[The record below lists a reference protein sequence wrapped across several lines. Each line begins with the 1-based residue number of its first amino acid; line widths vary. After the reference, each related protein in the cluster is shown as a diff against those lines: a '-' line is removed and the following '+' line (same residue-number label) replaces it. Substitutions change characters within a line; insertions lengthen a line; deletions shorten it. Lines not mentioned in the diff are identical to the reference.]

1 MSGAMQRARKR
12 WDAGER
18 LPGRRRTLLLA
29 MGLASAAI
37 IGRSIELQ
45 GVEGARW
52 RDVAAGQQQARVSVP
67 ARRGAIY
74 DRAGVPLALTRET
87 FSVSV
92 APREVRDRIIAA
104 ARLAKVLGIS
114 PAAARR
120 ATDPARAW
128 FVVPGR
134 FSAEQRQALDAVRG
148 LHWER
153 RLERFYPQGD
163 VGREVLGAF
172 SADDRALG
180 GMEQALDA
188 TLRGT
193 DGYSVFRRDSH
204 GVMEPGAGLPVQ
216 PPRDGDDV
224 YLTVDFGLQQ
234 IADEALSQAIEST
247 KAAGG
252 DMLLADPRT
261 GEILAA
267 VSKRPGGGLAMGAF
281 VEPYE
286 PGSTL
291 KPFFVASLLAGRH
304 ATLEDRVFG
313 ENGHWKMP
321 NGREIADVEENGW
334 MTMRDALR
342 VSSNIGMAKLSARI
356 PPTDQYRRLR
366 DFGFGMATGVEYP
379 VEASGRL
386 PRLAQWSDF
395 TPASVAM
402 GYEVSVTPLQL
413 IMGYGALA
421 NGGLLMEPHLLREV
435 RGPDGT
441 SLRAVPPRPI
451 RRVVPR
457 EVSDSLRAV
466 LVSVV
471 DSGTGKKASLA
482 TFDVAGKTGTA
493 RRTGAGGRYEAG
505 SYNATF
511 VGFFPA
517 QSPQLAIYVKLD
529 RPQGEYYGGAT
540 AAPVSR
546 ETFQAI
552 LAAHTRALDGR
563 SLLATRMRQPTA
575 GMTPAA
581 RTVDDGEA
589 PAGGEGTYVLSVDS
603 AEASASADRVGPAD
617 SRHPPKRAVSPPST
631 VSVEASGPAQV
642 PALAGLPFRDAAHR
656 LHALG
661 FHVRLQGSG
670 VVSATVPAAGASL
683 ARGATV
689 VIVGGD
695 R

>member
-1 MSGAMQRARKR
+1 VSRAAEKARKR

-18 LPGRRRTLLLA
+18 LPGRRRTLLVA
-29 MGLASAAI
+29 VGIASAAI
-37 IGRSIELQ
+37 IGRGVELQ
-45 GVEGARW
+45 GVEGAKW
-52 RDVAAGQQQARVSVP
+52 RQVAAEQQQARVSTP
-67 ARRGAIY
+67 ARRGGIY
-74 DRAGVPLALTRET
+74 DRNGTPLALTRES
-87 FSVSV
+87 FAVSV
-92 APREVRDRIIAA
+92 APREVRDRDAA
-104 ARLAKVLGIS
+104 ARRLAKVLGLA
-114 PAAARR
+114 PAAAAR
-120 ATDPARAW
+120 AVDPSRAW

-134 FSAEQRQALDAVRG
+134 FTAEQRQALESVRG

-172 SADDRALG
+172 SADGRALG
-180 GMEQALDA
+180 GVEQEMDGL
-188 TLRGT
+188 LRGA
-193 DGYSVFRRDSH
+193 DGYSVFRRDAH
-204 GVMEPGAGLPVQ
+204 GAINPGADLPVK
-216 PPRDGDDV
+216 PPRDGNDV

-234 IADEALSQAIEST
+234 IADEALGEAIAAT

-304 ATLEDRVFG
+304 ASLQDRVFG
-313 ENGHWKMP
+313 ENGRWTMP
-321 NGREIADVEENGW
+321 NGRAIADVEENGW
-334 MTMRDALR
+334 MTLRDGLR
-342 VSSNIGMAKLSARI
+342 VSSNIAMAKFSARI
-356 PPTDQYRRLR
+356 PAPEQYSRLR
-366 DFGFGMATGVEYP
+366 DFGFGTATGVEYP
-379 VEASGRL
+379 IEASGRL
-386 PRLAQWSDF
+386 PRLAQWSAF

-402 GYEVSVTPLQL
+402 GYEVAVTPLQL

-421 NGGLLMEPHLLREV
+421 NGGVLMEPHLLREV
-435 RGPDGT
+435 RQPDGEV
-441 SLRAVPPRPI
+441 LRAFAPRPV
-451 RRVVPR
+451 RRAVPR
-457 EVSDSLRAV
+457 EVSDSVRAV
-466 LVSVV
+466 LAAVV

-493 RRTGAGGRYEAG
+493 RRTGVGGRYETGA
-505 SYNATF
+505 YNATF

-517 QSPQLAIYVKLD
+517 QDPQLAIYVKLD

-563 SLLATRMRQPTA
+563 GLLATRLRQPT
-575 GMTPAA
+575 PQ
-581 RTVDDGEA
+581 A
-589 PAGGEGTYVLSVDS
+589 PAPAPSTGDDAPGGGEGTYVLAVRDS
-603 AEASASADRVGPAD
+603 APAAAA
-617 SRHPPKRAVSPPST
+617 PPAPG
-631 VSVEASGPAQV
+631 SVPVPVLSG
-642 PALAGLPFRDAAHR
+642 LSLRDAVRR

-661 FHVRLQGSG
+661 FHVRLQGGGS
-670 VVSATVPAAGASL
+670 VASTRPAAGTAL
-683 ARGATV
+683 ARGDTV
-689 VIVGGD
+689 DVVG
-695 R
+695 RER